1 MARTRAKAGSQAQP
15 SPNTSKKWKKKI
27 HRVEPGDIVRFHTP
41 NVHQFGSVATVVG
54 YVSAHEVIVKTFGG
68 NDRDYPAQYISV
80 YDREP
85 NRHYTDP
92 ANQQHGHQLHEYGMW
107 IMEVVHRLNPQV
119 VKKRKKTPV
128 RFLRVHPESLP
139 DVLSGEVPVE
149 RGVHVVL
156 DENAP
161 SVPEQIVAQP

>member
-1 MARTRAKAGSQAQP
+1 MAGPSIAVQGVNVARTRAKAGSQAQP

-92 ANQQHGHQLHEYGMW
+92 ANQQHG
-107 IMEVVHRLNPQV
+107 PQV

-161 SVPEQIVAQP
+161 TVPEQIVAQP

>member
-27 HRVEPGDIVRFHTP
+27 NRVDVGDIVQFHTV
-41 NVHQFGSVATVVG
+41 NSNQFGNVGTVVG
-54 YVSAHEVIVKTFGG
+54 YVSAHEVIIKTFGG
-68 NDRDYPAQYISV
+68 NDRDYPPQYVSV

-85 NRHYTDP
+85 NRYYQDP
-92 ANQQHGHQLHEYGMW
+92 SGQMSGDQLHTYGMW
-107 IMEVVHRLNPQV
+107 IMNVVHRINPQV
-119 VKKRKKTPV
+119 VKPRKKTPV

-149 RGVHVVL
+149 RGVHVVV
-156 DENAP
+156 DDSAP
-161 SVPEQIVAQP
+161 AVPEQIVAP